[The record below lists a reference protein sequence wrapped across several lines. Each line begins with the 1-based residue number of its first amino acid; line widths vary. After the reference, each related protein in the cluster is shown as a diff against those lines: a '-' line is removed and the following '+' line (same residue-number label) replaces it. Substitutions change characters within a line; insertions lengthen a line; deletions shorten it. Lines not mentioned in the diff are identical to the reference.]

1 MAMPHLGGLE
11 VTRRL
16 KQDLSQ
22 CKILILS
29 QYDDADTVLPILQ
42 AGADGYVVKNAGG
55 SEVLRALRAV
65 ASGDVYLHPSIVR
78 LVLEASGRQPKPKRE
93 AMVVLTRREQE
104 VLALIG
110 DGRTNKQ
117 IADALCISMKTVD
130 KHRANLARK
139 LSLPNRAALIHYA
152 LSSKHIP

>member
-1 MAMPHLGGLE
+1 MLAAA
-11 VTRRL
+11 
-16 KQDLSQ
+16 KF
-22 CKILILS
+22 
-29 QYDDADTVLPILQ
+29 
-42 AGADGYVVKNAGG
+42 
-55 SEVLRALRAV
+55 LRALRAV